1 MKRKMYSRK
10 ERHLYRLC
18 SKKEENE
25 VKNRVE
31 VSSVVGY
38 DLHEL
43 AGVHSLHGR
52 VLNVTSIKSIETK
65 RTQLIKHSRNNVGI
79 NIISTLLKNS
89 GIQSLV
95 DLGNEF
101 LIK

>member
-1 MKRKMYSRK
+1 M
-10 ERHLYRLC
+10 
-18 SKKEENE
+18 
-25 VKNRVE
+25 
-31 VSSVVGY
+31 GY

>member
-1 MKRKMYSRK
+1 MYNK
-10 ERHLYRLC
+10 KGKHLYRLW
-18 SKKEENE
+18 SKEKEDG

-31 VSSVVGY
+31 ASSVVGY

-43 AGVHSLHGR
+43 SGVHSLHGR

-65 RTQLIKHSRNNVGI
+65 RTQLARHSRNNIGI

-89 GIQSLV
+89 GIQSLM

-101 LIK
+101 IIK